1 MDSSKEIQDQ
11 DISIST
17 DSVIQLQSMVNEIKS
32 EVQQLLI
39 NNRIMKNDLVELNG
53 VNLSLKHS
61 IYEIEK
67 NLIRSNQYSRRE
79 NLEFMN
85 FPESLP
91 QWKLESTLVNIF
103 EAMNLSIY
111 SYDIVAVHRVG
122 KRSRNPRNVIIR
134 FINRKDA
141 IRVMNQRYY
150 FEKEAAKLGFKN
162 VSTVESLCPENR
174 RIFNKCYRLK
184 KENKIKRV
192 STFNGSIF
200 IDTHVEDD
208 PMLIEHFDDINYF
221 LHESSFAD
229 IMSFEDDSFLVN
241 SPKNNILPDDVA
253 DVVTNPSI

>member
-1 MDSSKEIQDQ
+1 MDSSNEIQEQ
-11 DISIST
+11 DISILT
-17 DSVIQLQSMVNEIKS
+17 DSVTQLHSMVNELKS

-53 VNLSLKHS
+53 VNLSFKHS

-79 NLEFMN
+79 NFEFMN

-91 QWKLESTLVNIF
+91 QWKLESTLV
-103 EAMNLSIY
+103 NLSIY

-141 IRVMNQRYY
+141 IRVMNQSYF

-192 STFNGSIF
+192 STFS
-200 IDTHVEDD
+200 
-208 PMLIEHFDDINYF
+208 
-221 LHESSFAD
+221 
-229 IMSFEDDSFLVN
+229 
-241 SPKNNILPDDVA
+241 
-253 DVVTNPSI
+253 